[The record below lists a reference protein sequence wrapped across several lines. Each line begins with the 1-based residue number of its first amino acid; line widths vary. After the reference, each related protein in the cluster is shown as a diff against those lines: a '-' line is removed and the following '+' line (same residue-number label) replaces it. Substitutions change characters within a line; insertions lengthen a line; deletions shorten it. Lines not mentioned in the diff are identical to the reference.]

1 MTVQECR
8 SLYSGCGDGDTRAVT
23 TPLGTVQYDPWCPCW
38 SMVNGQRS
46 NVLTAGTVVP
56 PPPAVAPTPD
66 PCASVTC
73 KPTACHSAG
82 VCNQGACSVGGRV
95 ADGTQCNDANAATG
109 NDVCTAGVCAG
120 TVPAVVN
127 VALTLNVDIA
137 TIPPG
142 SPAEATFKTNFANDV
157 ASMLTGVDASQ
168 IEIIGIRTGSLTVD
182 FRINPKAQASG
193 PVSVDLAVVKAA
205 FASTVTLPRCVLAAV
220 LPMLHHAK
228 QTPMLHQVL
237 GCLDW
242 CVRMCGCDAASRS
255 VGASSTGAA
264 SVTVQVAD
272 GLTITKQSG
281 VRVNKRLAPL
291 LMALWVVVAGVAV

>member
-1 MTVQECR
+1 
-8 SLYSGCGDGDTRAVT
+8 
-23 TPLGTVQYDPWCPCW
+23 
-38 SMVNGQRS
+38 
-46 NVLTAGTVVP
+46 
-56 PPPAVAPTPD
+56 
-66 PCASVTC
+66 
-73 KPTACHSAG
+73 
-82 VCNQGACSVGGRV
+82 VGGRV

-157 ASMLTGVDASQ
+157 ASMLTGVNASQ
-168 IEIIGIRTGSLTVD
+168 IEIIGIRAGSVTVN

-193 PVSVDLAVVKAA
+193 PVSVDLDVVKAA
-205 FASTVTLPRCVLAAV
+205 FASTVTLP
-220 LPMLHHAK
+220 
-228 QTPMLHQVL
+228 
-237 GCLDW
+237 
-242 CVRMCGCDAASRS
+242 S

-264 SVTVQVAD
+264 SVTVQVAKAPA
-272 GLTITKQSG
+272 KQSG

>member
-1 MTVQECR
+1 VTVQECR

-38 SMVNGQRS
+38 STVNGQRS
-46 NVLTAGTVVP
+46 NVLTAGTVAP
-56 PPPAVAPTPD
+56 PPPAVAPTSD

-168 IEIIGIRTGSLTVD
+168 IEIIGIRTGSLTVE

-193 PVSVDLAVVKAA
+193 PVSVGLAVVKAA
-205 FASTVTLPRCVLAAV
+205 FASTVTLPRYVCAFLLLSWQCV
-220 LPMLHHAK
+220 
-228 QTPMLHQVL
+228 
-237 GCLDW
+237 CLDW

-272 GLTITKQSG
+272 GPTKQSG